1 MDFSAESLR
10 RHAELKGK
18 LSVSPTMPLFNR
30 DDLSIAYT
38 PGVAS
43 PCLEIARNPPDVFK
57 YTIKSHTIAVV
68 TDGSAVLGLGNIG
81 AKASLPVMEGKCA
94 LFKRFG
100 GLDAFPIALD
110 TQNDDE
116 IVSTVQAIAP
126 VFGGINLEDIAAPR
140 CVGIEERL
148 IESLDIPVFHDDQ
161 HGTAIVVLAGLLNA
175 LKVVQK
181 DITTCRIVILG
192 AGAAGSGIARLLH
205 RYGVGEII
213 MADSKGVIGHNRTDL
228 TDLKTTFLLF
238 TNRSRTASML
248 YDAMVGADVFIG
260 VSRAGTVQPE
270 MVRVM
275 AKDAI
280 VFALANPLPEI
291 MPDQAR
297 AAGAVVVATG
307 RSDFGNQLNNALV
320 FPGVFR
326 GALECGAR
334 KITPRMKI
342 AAAEALASLVPHPTA
357 DRIIPSI
364 FESGVMEAVAGA
376 IRMVRERDRIMRET
390 MRTG

>member
-1 MDFSAESLR
+1 
-10 RHAELKGK
+10 
-18 LSVSPTMPLFNR
+18 MPLFNR

>member
-1 MDFSAESLR
+1 
-10 RHAELKGK
+10 
-18 LSVSPTMPLFNR
+18 
-30 DDLSIAYT
+30 
-38 PGVAS
+38 
-43 PCLEIARNPPDVFK
+43 
-57 YTIKSHTIAVV
+57 
-68 TDGSAVLGLGNIG
+68 
-81 AKASLPVMEGKCA
+81 
-94 LFKRFG
+94 
-100 GLDAFPIALD
+100 
-110 TQNDDE
+110 
-116 IVSTVQAIAP
+116 
-126 VFGGINLEDIAAPR
+126 
-140 CVGIEERL
+140 
-148 IESLDIPVFHDDQ
+148 
-161 HGTAIVVLAGLLNA
+161 
-175 LKVVQK
+175 
-181 DITTCRIVILG
+181 
-192 AGAAGSGIARLLH
+192 
-205 RYGVGEII
+205 
-213 MADSKGVIGHNRTDL
+213 
-228 TDLKTTFLLF
+228 
-238 TNRSRTASML
+238 
-248 YDAMVGADVFIG
+248 
-260 VSRAGTVQPE
+260 